1 MAGEESRS
9 SSYQHQVVR
18 VASHSVVPAG
28 HKLCAALSATA
39 EDLAE
44 LEALFAELEEK
55 ISGNGIPAS
64 PSAFVHK
71 QVAAIRDALRQYP
84 IGGPVA
90 LRRATRAMAADIRL
104 DEDEIRHAAQAGDPP
119 RSPPPVPH
127 CRRPGIRPPKSRAR
141 LRSSAKQASCSSISA
156 QRFQMRSPLP
166 EQDA

>member
-84 IGGPVA
+84 IGGSVA

-104 DEDEIRHAAQAGDPP
+104 DEDEIRHAAQAGDPAA
-119 RSPPPVPH
+119 VAAA
-127 CRRPGIRPPKSRAR
+127 G
-141 LRSSAKQASCSSISA
+141 SSLQTAWDKAAKIAGEVEKFSKAGKPLLDFGAAVSNALPSS
-156 QRFQMRSPLP
+156 
-166 EQDA
+166 